1 MVITEELILKKL
13 IQLDVSKSPGPDNL
27 HSVVLKTVASSLV
40 KPLSIIYNTSLRTGI
55 LPSDWLKA
63 HVSAVFKKGD
73 RALPNNY
80 RPTSLTCILC
90 KVLESLL
97 RDAIINHLSNNK
109 LFSKQFGFIPGR
121 STSLQLLTMLD
132 TITDV
137 VDSNG
142 QVDVIYMDFMKAFDQ
157 VPHKRLLKKVE
168 SHGIH
173 GFVLNWIQGFLMG
186 RTQQVIVNGRASSWA
201 PVTSGIPQGSVLGPI
216 LFVLFINDLPDCVS
230 SDSLLFADDT
240 KIFSEITC
248 DHDSLQLQNDLNSLQ
263 SWSDKWLLNFHPDK
277 CKVLTLG
284 GVSKS
289 VNVIPRS
296 YYLKKGDT
304 VYNLEH
310 VDSMKDLGITID
322 SALSFDDH
330 FQNIVS
336 KANRMAGLI
345 RRSFVFLDED
355 IFKRLFKAFVRPHLE
370 YGHAVWNPYKSKN
383 C

>member
-1 MVITEELILKKL
+1 M
-13 IQLDVSKSPGPDNL
+13 
-27 HSVVLKTVASSLV
+27 
-40 KPLSIIYNTSLRTGI
+40 
-55 LPSDWLKA
+55 
-63 HVSAVFKKGD
+63 
-73 RALPNNY
+73 
-80 RPTSLTCILC
+80 
-90 KVLESLL
+90 
-97 RDAIINHLSNNK
+97 
-109 LFSKQFGFIPGR
+109 
-121 STSLQLLTMLD
+121 
-132 TITDV
+132 
-137 VDSNG
+137 
-142 QVDVIYMDFMKAFDQ
+142 
-157 VPHKRLLKKVE
+157 
-168 SHGIH
+168 
-173 GFVLNWIQGFLMG
+173 
-186 RTQQVIVNGRASSWA
+186 
-201 PVTSGIPQGSVLGPI
+201 
-216 LFVLFINDLPDCVS
+216 LFINDLPECVS

-263 SWSDKWLLNFHPDK
+263 SWSDIWLLNFHPDK

-310 VDSMKDLGITID
+310 VDSMKALGITID

-330 FQNIVS
+330 IQNIVS

-370 YGHAVWNPYKSKN
+370 YGHAACCVEPI
-383 C
+383 